1 MTIDEI
7 IAGQK
12 KLNLVN
18 DPVTEVRETPAPAR
32 NEIQLS

>member
-18 DPVTEVRETPAPAR
+18 DPVTEVSEPPLPH
-32 NEIQLS
+32 EMKFS